1 MIYKYKGTNPKSKVF
16 MREYEIKGDTSLY
29 KFHNFLLDDFGF
41 APDQMVMFRGY
52 KNGSRKVSEYGLFD
66 MGDGSMDSVTIDQL
80 IAKGEDTFEY
90 VFDLKRDRVISFV
103 LVGEVEPS
111 FRASYPRLVAEK
123 GRNPEQFAK
132 GYDDFDQ
139 MADPMDDG
147 GDEIAFDED
156 ELPEGEE

>member
-1 MIYKYKGTNPKSKVF
+1 
-16 MREYEIKGDTSLY
+16 
-29 KFHNFLLDDFGF
+29 
-41 APDQMVMFRGY
+41 
-52 KNGSRKVSEYGLFD
+52 
-66 MGDGSMDSVTIDQL
+66 MDSVTIDQL
-80 IAKGEDTFEY
+80 SAKGEDTFEY

-103 LVGEVEPS
+103 RVGEVEPS
-111 FRASYPRLVAEK
+111 FSASYPRLVAEK

-139 MADPMDDG
+139 MADPIDDG

>member
-1 MIYKYKGTNPKSKVF
+1 MIYKYKGTIPTSKVF

-103 LVGEVEPS
+103 LVGEVERS
-111 FRASYPRLVAEK
+111 
-123 GRNPEQFAK
+123 
-132 GYDDFDQ
+132 
-139 MADPMDDG
+139 
-147 GDEIAFDED
+147 
-156 ELPEGEE
+156 EERRVGKEC